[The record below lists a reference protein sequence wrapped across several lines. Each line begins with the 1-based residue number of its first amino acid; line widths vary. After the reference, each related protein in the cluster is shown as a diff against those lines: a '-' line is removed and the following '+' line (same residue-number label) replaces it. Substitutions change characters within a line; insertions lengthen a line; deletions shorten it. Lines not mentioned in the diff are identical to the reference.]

1 MLRSLVGSE
10 MCIRD
15 RYIHSRGLLPPDRI
29 LLGAKFTLRPSLAF
43 SYIGKRY
50 CTSLEQPASFKLCGM
65 VQGMEVHNVRRGRHL
80 YWAGR
85 PSRWAS
91 AHVVVI
97 SISID
102 QVATW
107 YGGRPLLR
115 PYCVRRGLSS
125 LSQKGT
131 ALPNFR
137 LVSIVAKRLDGSK
150 RHFVGR

>member
-1 MLRSLVGSE
+1 MTEFYEVQRLVYVQVLRAAILAALLHDMLQQR
-10 MCIRD
+10 
-15 RYIHSRGLLPPDRI
+15 
-29 LLGAKFTLRPSLAF
+29 
-43 SYIGKRY
+43 
-50 CTSLEQPASFKLCGM
+50 ASAKLCGV
-65 VQGMEVHNVRRGRHL
+65 VQGMELRNFRRGRHL